1 MSLYNENAAVLRD
14 MAAAGDDLGRS
25 RPMDF
30 NHLFPTR
37 EGAIAFARRVDAEGL
52 TPVVRSYDKPGFPFD
67 VTVTTQAVIPT
78 CDFITATEQ
87 RLAVIA
93 AEFGGRPDGWGCL
106 EP

>member
-1 MSLYNENAAVLRD
+1 MSLYDENADVLRA
-14 MAAAGDDLGRS
+14 MAAAGDKLGQP

-37 EGAIAFARRVDAEGL
+37 DGAIAFARRTDAEGL
-52 TPVVRSYDKPGFPFD
+52 TPVVRPYDKPGFPFD

-78 CDFITATEQ
+78 CAFITATEQ
-87 RLAVIA
+87 RLAAIA
-93 AEFGGRPDGWGCL
+93 AEYGGLPDGWGCM

>member
-1 MSLYNENAAVLRD
+1 MSLYDENAAVLRD
-14 MAAAGDDLGRS
+14 MAANDDLGKP

-30 NHLFPTR
+30 NHVFPTR
-37 EGAIAFARRVDAEGL
+37 DGAIAFARRVDAEGF
-52 TPVVRSYDKPGFPFD
+52 TPVVRPYDKPGYPFD

-87 RLAVIA
+87 RLAAMA
-93 AEFGGRPDGWGCL
+93 AEHNGRADGGGCMA

>member
-1 MSLYNENAAVLRD
+1 MSLYDENAAVLRD
-14 MAAAGDDLGRS
+14 MAAAGDDLGKP

-37 EGAIAFARRVDAEGL
+37 DGAIAFARRVDAEGF
-52 TPVVRSYDKPGFPFD
+52 TPVVRSYDKLGYPFD

-78 CDFITATEQ
+78 CDLITATEQ
-87 RLAVIA
+87 RLATIA
-93 AEFGGRPDGWGCL
+93 AEHDGRADGWGCM

>member
-1 MSLYNENAAVLRD
+1 MSLYDENAAVLRD
-14 MAAAGDDLGRS
+14 IAAAGDDLRKP

-37 EGAIAFARRVDAEGL
+37 DGAIAFERRVDAEGF
-52 TPVVRSYDKPGFPFD
+52 TPVVRPYDKLGYPFD

-87 RLAVIA
+87 RLATMA
-93 AEFGGRPDGWGCL
+93 AEHDGRADGSGCM